1 MELNPRAKRW
11 IGTIQNYDEHVVI
24 RLEDLLMDSDK
35 IKYGCYGKEI
45 APTTGTPHLHFFIHF
60 RAAIRRNTVKTLIGS
75 CWLDVAR
82 GSLKAI
88 IEYIQKDGQF
98 KEFGEKPI
106 QTEEELQKIKDI
118 KKMLEELMNLSWEEF
133 ETKYPVE
140 CYRNYNKLTNYKFR
154 HQKINDPWNGELKF
168 KNIWLWG
175 APGTGKSRWAHNQR
189 PSTEIYKKNVNKWWD
204 GYDNSTTKL
213 VLIEDFPIDNKDW
226 LINIMKIW
234 SDRYA
239 FNGEI
244 KGGTVYVEPGRW
256 YLIVT
261 SNHSIDEVFQGAPE
275 DDRNAIKRR
284 FTEIELKIGS
294 IVNWARV
301 QDAELINA

>member
-1 MELNPRAKRW
+1 MSEEYNQRGKRW
-11 IGTIQNYDEHVVI
+11 IGTINNYNDI
-24 RLEDLLMDSDK
+24 AIAKLEEVLQSDD
-35 IKYGCYGKEI
+35 IKYGCYCKEI
-45 APTTGTPHLHFFIHF
+45 APTTGTPHVHFFIHY
-60 RAAIRRNTVKTLIGS
+60 RSAIRRNTIKSKIGS
-75 CWLDVAR
+75 CWIDIAR
-82 GSLKAI
+82 GGLKSI
-88 IEYIQKDGQF
+88 IQYIQKDGEF
-98 KEFGEKPI
+98 KEYGSKPV
-106 QTEEELQKIKDI
+106 QTEEQISKELEL
-118 KKMLEELMNLSWEEF
+118 KKMLEDLKNMAWNEF
-133 ETKYPVE
+133 ENNYPVE
-140 CYRNYNKLTNYKFR
+140 CYRNYNKLQNYRFR
-154 HQKINDPWNGELKF
+154 HQNINEPWGGELKS

-175 APGTGKSRWAHNQR
+175 APGTGKSKWAHSQR
-189 PSTEIYKKNVNKWWD
+189 PLNEIYKKNVNKWWD
-204 GYDNSTTKL
+204 GYDNSITKL

-244 KGGTVYVEPGRW
+244 KGGTVWVETGRW

-261 SNHSIDEVFQGAPE
+261 SNHSIDQVFQGAPE

-301 QDAELINA
+301 QDTELIN

>member
-118 KKMLEELMNLSWEEF
+118 KKWV
-133 ETKYPVE
+133 K
-140 CYRNYNKLTNYKFR
+140 
-154 HQKINDPWNGELKF
+154 
-168 KNIWLWG
+168 
-175 APGTGKSRWAHNQR
+175 
-189 PSTEIYKKNVNKWWD
+189 IYKIRQK
-204 GYDNSTTKL
+204 YDF
-213 VLIEDFPIDNKDW
+213 VYFFCFFEDFCKFHSFKYNEKGKMGGDETWRTVPDIWYSLKKLWN
-226 LINIMKIW
+226 NMKNLYFQSVTVCW
-234 SDRYA
+234 
-239 FNGEI
+239 EI
-244 KGGTVYVEPGRW
+244 ILMHR
-256 YLIVT
+256 I
-261 SNHSIDEVFQGAPE
+261 
-275 DDRNAIKRR
+275 
-284 FTEIELKIGS
+284 
-294 IVNWARV
+294 
-301 QDAELINA
+301 